1 MRKNNQNLVRNGA
14 VLVFMVMFLASILGS
29 VFAKN
34 PTTNSTLEQRA
45 ALQSPHSNGIS
56 ISSYVEDF
64 NNWANGQAIS
74 GEASG
79 EHVHWV
85 TASNYGGSTFQ
96 GSSTVISSGN
106 SGRLYDASASDWV
119 YACPEYDTP
128 SPQTPSTSNQYWL
141 AFDLY
146 MTSGYLNTFTLYQ
159 GLGYPASSNV
169 WYQCNANGSFVV
181 DTAGK
186 VLGTGL
192 MWSLNTKYTVVIQCL
207 SASTSRISIDG
218 GTTWTQ
224 AYSNNQNWTG
234 PIKEMCLYTGSI
246 TMTTTYVNKW
256 ATSWTQPTVPTAPQ
270 SVSAAAG
277 NGQVVLNWAAPASNG
292 GSPITGYTIYQG
304 TTSGSEALLATIGN
318 VLTYTGTGL
327 TNGQTYYFKVAA
339 LNIMGTGTNS
349 TEVNATLL
357 NLLSSAFTM
366 SSNPIQVGATLRT
379 THVGSNGA
387 GSCTYQWNF
396 GDASN
401 ATNCTTEN
409 GAHVYSTPGAYT
421 VTLWMQ
427 DINGSTSKQSSA
439 VLVSYIVEDFNNWAN
454 GQAISGRAS
463 GEHVQWVTGTNTGS
477 CTFQGSSTVISSGNS
492 GRIFDASGSDWIY
505 ACPEFDT
512 PSPQTPSATN
522 QYWISFDLYM
532 TSGFLNTFTLY
543 QGLGYPTLSN
553 VWFQCNA
560 NGSFTVD
567 TAGKALGTGLTWS
580 LNTKYTVVIQC
591 LSASTSRIS
600 IDGGNTWSQA
610 YLNLVNWTGPISE
623 MCFYTGS
630 TPMTTSYLD
639 NIGASWA
646 QLPTAPQSVSAAAG
660 NGQVVL
666 NWAAPASNGGSPI
679 AGYTIYQGT
688 TSGNEAFL
696 ATIGNVLTY
705 TATGLTNGQ
714 TYYFKVAAMNA
725 EGIGLNSTEASA
737 TPAMTPTAPLLL
749 TATPH
754 NAQVFLCWVAPVSNG
769 GSPITGYTIYQ
780 GTTSGSEALLATIGN
795 VLSYTATGLT
805 NGQTYYFKVA
815 AVNIMGTG
823 TNSTEVNAAPLNL
836 LSAAFTMSSNPIQ
849 VGATLRT
856 THVGSNGAG
865 SCTYQWNFGD
875 ASNAT
880 NCTTENGAHVYS
892 TPGAYTVTLWMQ
904 DIIGS
909 TSKQSSAVLV
919 SYIVEDFNNWANG
932 QAISGRASGEHVQWV
947 TGTNTGSCT
956 FQGSSTVIS
965 SGNSGRIFDA
975 SGSDLIYACPE
986 FDTPSPQTPS
996 ATNQYWI
1003 SFDLYMTSGFLNT
1016 LTLYQGLGY
1025 PTLSNVW
1032 FQCNA
1037 NGSFTVDTAGKALG
1051 TGLTWSLNTKYTV
1064 VIQCLSAS
1072 TSRIS
1077 IDGGNTWSQAYLNLV
1092 NWTGPISEMCFYTGS
1107 TPMTTSY
1114 LDNIGASWVQLPTAP
1129 QSVTATPHN
1138 AQVFLSWVAP
1148 ASNGGSPI
1156 IGYKIYLGLTSNS
1169 EVYLTTLGIVLSYT
1183 TTGLTNGQ
1191 IYYCKVSALN
1201 ANGEGGSSWEASAT
1215 PLSNLLVVSA
1225 PLNNAIF
1232 TSNPVSLNFTI
1243 LSPFIDKMWY
1253 VLDGG
1258 SSVFL
1263 VSNTSLSLSD
1273 GPHVIVF
1280 YANDTYG
1287 NNYSIVVSFKVE
1299 ILSPNQ
1305 NYNNYVII
1313 IIVIGAS
1320 VGVSAIVS
1328 YQVRVKRT
1336 KVGAARTKKSA
1347 TSYSP
1352 SPGATIDSATTA
1364 AFNKRA
1370 RMMQASPVVPDVIL
1384 KKAKSSASS
1393 EPEVDINARGASARD
1408 MESQVNVM
1416 PVMVKCVV
1424 HKGPI
1429 TGLSYTCT
1437 ECGAIYCI
1445 QCAMHL
1451 ADSGEGCWSCHAPVH
1466 SDTFLRDIQGPSGNP
1481 IPGMKLA
1488 VLSTDVWEKIRQ
1500 LEQQGAIEKDILD
1513 EVLDELIKLH
1523 PAERLPYLER
1533 MFSTDLNDDGA

>member
-234 PIKEMCLYTGSI
+234 PIKEMCLYTGST
-246 TMTTTYVNKW
+246 TMTTTYVDNL

-339 LNIMGTGTNS
+339 VNIMGTGTNS

-409 GAHVYSTPGAYT
+409 GAHVYSTPGTYT

-639 NIGASWA
+639 NIGASW
-646 QLPTAPQSVSAAAG
+646 
-660 NGQVVL
+660 
-666 NWAAPASNGGSPI
+666 
-679 AGYTIYQGT
+679 
-688 TSGNEAFL
+688 
-696 ATIGNVLTY
+696 
-705 TATGLTNGQ
+705 
-714 TYYFKVAAMNA
+714 
-725 EGIGLNSTEASA
+725 
-737 TPAMTPTAPLLL
+737 
-749 TATPH
+749 
-754 NAQVFLCWVAPVSNG
+754 
-769 GSPITGYTIYQ
+769 
-780 GTTSGSEALLATIGN
+780 
-795 VLSYTATGLT
+795 
-805 NGQTYYFKVA
+805 
-815 AVNIMGTG
+815 
-823 TNSTEVNAAPLNL
+823 
-836 LSAAFTMSSNPIQ
+836 
-849 VGATLRT
+849 
-856 THVGSNGAG
+856 
-865 SCTYQWNFGD
+865 
-875 ASNAT
+875 
-880 NCTTENGAHVYS
+880 
-892 TPGAYTVTLWMQ
+892 
-904 DIIGS
+904 
-909 TSKQSSAVLV
+909 
-919 SYIVEDFNNWANG
+919 
-932 QAISGRASGEHVQWV
+932 
-947 TGTNTGSCT
+947 
-956 FQGSSTVIS
+956 
-965 SGNSGRIFDA
+965 
-975 SGSDLIYACPE
+975 
-986 FDTPSPQTPS
+986 
-996 ATNQYWI
+996 
-1003 SFDLYMTSGFLNT
+1003 
-1016 LTLYQGLGY
+1016 
-1025 PTLSNVW
+1025 
-1032 FQCNA
+1032 
-1037 NGSFTVDTAGKALG
+1037 
-1051 TGLTWSLNTKYTV
+1051 
-1064 VIQCLSAS
+1064 
-1072 TSRIS
+1072 
-1077 IDGGNTWSQAYLNLV
+1077 
-1092 NWTGPISEMCFYTGS
+1092 
-1107 TPMTTSY
+1107 
-1114 LDNIGASWVQLPTAP
+1114 VQLPTAP

-1191 IYYCKVSALN
+1191 IYYFKVSALN